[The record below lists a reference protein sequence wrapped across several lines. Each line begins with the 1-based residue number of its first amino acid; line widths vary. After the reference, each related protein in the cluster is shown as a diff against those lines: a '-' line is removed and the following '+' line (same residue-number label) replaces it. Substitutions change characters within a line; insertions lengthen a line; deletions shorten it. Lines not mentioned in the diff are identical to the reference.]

1 MKILLAV
8 SVSLERFHVIPDI
21 GLGYLA
27 AMAHDAGHEVEFLDC
42 IRHHLSMDDWELE
55 VAQRKPDLVG
65 IKSYSADLEPVQEM
79 MDRVKRV
86 SPDIVT
92 LIGGPHPSTEGA
104 NGFYGQFPH
113 LDYAF
118 AGEAEPGW
126 IPFLTMLETGEHDF
140 ENVPGLAW
148 KEADGT
154 IRGNEKVL
162 HEDLDTLPMPHW
174 DLMQPEKY
182 KWGYSFMTNK
192 YPAAPMILTRG
203 CPYLCTFCGSYLIT
217 GRKVRKRS
225 IDNVIEEIKVLKS
238 KYGVRSLDIV
248 DENFVFYR
256 DYVMEF
262 CNRLIEEDIKI
273 GWNCP
278 YGVRLDRLDA
288 ELVATMQKAGCYA
301 LSFGIE
307 SATNRILKE
316 IKKVLTVEQTIE
328 KINMVRDAAPKI
340 MLQGFFMIGFP
351 DETEEEIE
359 DTIELAR
366 SLPLDIAVFSPLR
379 PTPGTQ
385 IYQDLVN
392 SGVIYA
398 NLDYDP
404 EGMGHNYFVRS
415 YSPVSDDRMKYL
427 YLRAY
432 KRFFLRPK
440 VIANILFHTRSKAQA
455 RTIFNGLKRLIMRP
469 ITKLDIRKP
478 EDEEALEMATAD
490 TSKS

>member
-1 MKILLAV
+1 M
-8 SVSLERFHVIPDI
+8 STTERFAKYDVPAPR
-21 GLGYLA
+21 YTSYPTVPYWT
-27 AMAHDAGHEVEFLDC
+27 DAPTTDQ
-42 IRHHLSMDDWELE
+42 WTAELN
-55 VAQRKPDLVG
+55 K
-65 IKSYSADLEPVQEM
+65 
-79 MDRVKRV
+79 
-86 SPDIVT
+86 
-92 LIGGPHPSTEGA
+92 
-104 NGFYGQFPH
+104 
-113 LDYAF
+113 AF
-118 AGEAEPGW
+118 ARDPQAGW
-126 IPFLTMLETGEHDF
+126 SLYIHIPFCE
-140 ENVPGLAW
+140 
-148 KEADGT
+148 
-154 IRGNEKVL
+154 
-162 HEDLDTLPMPHW
+162 
-174 DLMQPEKY
+174 
-182 KWGYSFMTNK
+182 S
-192 YPAAPMILTRG
+192 
-203 CPYLCTFCGSYLIT
+203 LCTFCGSYLIT

-301 LSFGIE
+301 LSVGIE

-316 IKKVLTVEQTIE
+316 IKKGLTVEQTIE

-432 KRFFLRPK
+432 KRFFLRP
-440 VIANILFHTRSKAQA
+440 F
-455 RTIFNGLKRLIMRP
+455 G
-469 ITKLDIRKP
+469 DG
-478 EDEEALEMATAD
+478 
-490 TSKS
+490 